1 MAKFFRRGV
10 SKVYFSVA
18 APADVTAP
26 LVSELTAAVD
36 LSPFVTEMSGW
47 QLTNTP
53 IRTPNLADTFTAQ
66 IDGEETVGDSTL
78 TMLDENGTS
87 AFRTALPKGT
97 VGYIIL
103 APYGKVATKRCE
115 VWPVK
120 STGINDQYT
129 VANEPARTIVSFAIT
144 SVPKQISVIT
154 AD

>member
-10 SKVYFSVA
+10 SKVYFFASDPGASISQAEFGA
-18 APADVTAP
+18 AT
-26 LVSELTAAVD
+26 D

-78 TMLDENGTS
+78 TMLDENGSS

-97 VGYIIL
+97 SGFIVL
-103 APYGKVATKRCE
+103 APYGIAAGKRAE

-129 VANEPARTIVSFAIT
+129 VANEPARTVVSFAVT
-144 SVPKQISVIT
+144 SVPRQNDVT
-154 AD
+154 AA